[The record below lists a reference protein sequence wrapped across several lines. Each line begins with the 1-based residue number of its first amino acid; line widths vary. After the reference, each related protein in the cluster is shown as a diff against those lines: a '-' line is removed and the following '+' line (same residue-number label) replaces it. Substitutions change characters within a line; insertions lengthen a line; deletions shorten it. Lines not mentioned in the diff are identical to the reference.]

1 MSKKTEGEDGIDLS
15 LSLENKSCFD
25 STKNE
30 TFYEISIE
38 LRLVHR
44 YRKPKNRLL
53 KFCLCARY

>member
-25 STKNE
+25 SNKNE
-30 TFYEISIE
+30 TFYEISKE
-38 LRLVHR
+38 LRPVHK
-44 YRKPKNRLL
+44 YRKSKNRLL